1 MKHAHSPLL
10 LLQSN
15 LLAWETVYIKV
26 SLFTM
31 IAEVGESATKPV
43 EPYLGYNTDASD
55 RASLDEGER
64 IAFTVEYRFAT
75 RCEDL
80 S

>member
-1 MKHAHSPLL
+1 MRPVRLL

-26 SLFTM
+26 GLFTM
-31 IAEVGESATKPV
+31 IAEVGERATKPV
-43 EPYLGYNTDASD
+43 EPCLGYNTGASD
-55 RASLDEGER
+55 RASLEEGER
-64 IAFTVEYRFAT
+64 IAFTVEYRVAT